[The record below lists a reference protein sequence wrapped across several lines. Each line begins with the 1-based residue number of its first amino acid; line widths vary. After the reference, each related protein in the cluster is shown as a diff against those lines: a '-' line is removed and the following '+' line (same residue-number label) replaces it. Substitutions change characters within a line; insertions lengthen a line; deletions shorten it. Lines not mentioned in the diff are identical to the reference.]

1 MIERRQVVLAAAYQA
16 HPERFVRSAPEL
28 LAIPREV
35 WINKPPENKT
45 QVNSTWECLK
55 PGVSPFFPAPGPFHA
70 SLRNTAECRTKFPLI
85 RSHAAVLYVID
96 NERARTIRSFAPGGA
111 RAGFQHVKKASGSIE
126 PYRAMPLLAISNTLN
141 ANGLATSAPKFWGNS
156 CFEVLAGVI
165 SW

>member
-55 PGVSPFFPAPGPFHA
+55 SGVSPFFPAPGPFHA
-70 SLRNTAECRTKFPLI
+70 SLRNTAECRT
-85 RSHAAVLYVID
+85 
-96 NERARTIRSFAPGGA
+96 
-111 RAGFQHVKKASGSIE
+111 
-126 PYRAMPLLAISNTLN
+126 
-141 ANGLATSAPKFWGNS
+141 
-156 CFEVLAGVI
+156 
-165 SW
+165 